1 MNKRQKEILQ
11 SQLNDEKDVIN
22 KLKKTYRAAL
32 DDIDNEIARLIG
44 RQDTEN
50 LQSIIY
56 QVEYQKALRGQISGI
71 LDKLNAEQFESIS
84 DYLTKCYEQGFLGT
98 MYDLHGQN
106 IPLIVPIDQKQV
118 IDAIQHETKLS
129 KPLYDSLGENV
140 SALKKK
146 ISSSIS
152 RGIASGSPYADI
164 ARNIAVGM
172 VGNYKKMSGG
182 ALGKAFT
189 ITRTEGHR
197 ITQKSAYDAQT
208 KAISKGADVLKQW
221 DASLDARTRDSHA
234 MVNGEIRE
242 VDEKFSNGLLYPGDP
257 SAPAAEVVN
266 CRCVVTQ
273 RAKWALDEGEL
284 ARLQEEAD
292 YFGLDKSKDFE
303 DFKEKYLNALDKN
316 GNDIYNGI
324 GRIGLQFFASKE
336 KQFGKKLGKHAKDFD
351 LDPSNE
357 NDRIKFQNII
367 DKIITSSDE
376 VRIGEWR
383 GQKDEVLFYIR
394 KSDVVITKQTGE
406 FITILKGGVE
416 NVRVKNARIK

>member
-11 SQLNDEKDVIN
+11 SQLDDEKEVIN
-22 KLKKTYRAAL
+22 KLKKTYKAAL
-32 DDIDNEIARLIG
+32 DDIDNEIARLMG
-44 RQDTEN
+44 RTDTEN

-71 LDKLNAEQFESIS
+71 LDKLNSEQFESIS

-106 IPLIVPIDQKQV
+106 IPLIFPIDQKQV

-152 RGIASGSPYADI
+152 RGIASGSSYADI
-164 ARNIAVGM
+164 ARNVAVGM

-182 ALGKAFT
+182 ALGKAYT
-189 ITRTEGHR
+189 IARTEGHR
-197 ITQKSAYDAQT
+197 ITQKSAYDAQK

-242 VDEKFSNGLLYPGDP
+242 VDKKFSNGLLYPGDP
-257 SAPAAEVVN
+257 SGKAAEVVN
-266 CRCVVTQ
+266 CRCVATQ

-324 GRIGLQFFASKE
+324 EQKMSDHASDRMTERQISDDSIKDALTHPLHKGETVVDQYGRPSVKYIGKEATVCVNPETNKITTTWKTGSKTRKKYE
-336 KQFGKKLGKHAKDFD
+336 KGD
-351 LDPSNE
+351 
-357 NDRIKFQNII
+357 
-367 DKIITSSDE
+367 
-376 VRIGEWR
+376 
-383 GQKDEVLFYIR
+383 
-394 KSDVVITKQTGE
+394 
-406 FITILKGGVE
+406 
-416 NVRVKNARIK
+416 